1 MELTA
6 SGGPSFFIRTDYLVS
21 VAPEKLCCGAF
32 FSDEETED
40 IVQAGFAFAAERQAL
55 SFLNRSEHSRFMLEL
70 KLAKKGHAKD
80 ASAKALDRLEKEKLL
95 DDFRFAQAWLH
106 NRLLKKAEGPSRLT
120 AELSARGVNR
130 IVCEKAVCDLLQT
143 VSVEQLCS
151 RAAEKQRRLGKSGK
165 KLEDALLRSGFEYR
179 HIRQALGL

>member
-80 ASAKALDRLEKEKLL
+80 ASAKAQDKMYYHHSGYVGGMKARNFEKTIERHPEEPLMTAIKGMLPKGPLGRRMLTNVKVYAGAEHPHAAQHPLNLE
-95 DDFRFAQAWLH
+95 
-106 NRLLKKAEGPSRLT
+106 
-120 AELSARGVNR
+120 
-130 IVCEKAVCDLLQT
+130 I
-143 VSVEQLCS
+143 
-151 RAAEKQRRLGKSGK
+151 
-165 KLEDALLRSGFEYR
+165 
-179 HIRQALGL
+179 

>member
-106 NRLLKKAEGPSRLT
+106 NRLIKKAEGPSRLRKSRVRLAANGKCRTIVQSCCRKT
-120 AELSARGVNR
+120 AAAGQKRKKTGR
-130 IVCEKAVCDLLQT
+130 
-143 VSVEQLCS
+143 CS
-151 RAAEKQRRLGKSGK
+151 AEKRL
-165 KLEDALLRSGFEYR
+165 
-179 HIRQALGL
+179 

>member
-70 KLAKKGHAKD
+70 KLAKRKNNK
-80 ASAKALDRLEKEKLL
+80 
-95 DDFRFAQAWLH
+95 
-106 NRLLKKAEGPSRLT
+106 
-120 AELSARGVNR
+120 
-130 IVCEKAVCDLLQT
+130 
-143 VSVEQLCS
+143 
-151 RAAEKQRRLGKSGK
+151 
-165 KLEDALLRSGFEYR
+165 
-179 HIRQALGL
+179 